1 MWQIHLVSAQF
12 SFFFDGTNNQLA
24 IRVYLCGFF
33 ELMKDPDICKFY
45 NHIFITYEMLQKAD
59 CQHIAVVIKTLCLMN
74 WTSICCMPNES
85 QKNVFNLQNQIS
97 CDAMQYDIPK
107 NCRLQLWI
115 TRFVFFFFFFATS
128 TLLLVTIEGKFP
140 FMNITRK
147 WTEQLWF
154 TFDDV
159 RSKKHYHHPP
169 YLRPPFSLG
178 ETFGRKFCVVATL
191 RKLNILIG
199 INFLLARGMMGRYLV
214 LSSAI
219 DVFWGQNIGKT

>member
-1 MWQIHLVSAQF
+1 
-12 SFFFDGTNNQLA
+12 
-24 IRVYLCGFF
+24 
-33 ELMKDPDICKFY
+33 MKDPDICKFY

-74 WTSICCMPNES
+74 WTSICCRPNES

-107 NCRLQLWI
+107 NSRLQLWI
-115 TRFVFFFFFFATS
+115 NRFVFFSFF
-128 TLLLVTIEGKFP
+128 LLLQLFCWSQSKENFLSWRRT
-140 FMNITRK
+140 NTTRK

-199 INFLLARGMMGRYLV
+199 INFFLARGMMGRYLV
-214 LSSAI
+214 LS
-219 DVFWGQNIGKT
+219 